1 VSRLIALAVV
11 VLAPLPLGSTGQIW
25 ICIWCTLMAVSLV
38 TANLDGVGREDV
50 RLLMPLLATL
60 AMVAAVALVQEWRD
74 PPFALGNPVWQ
85 TSSKWLE
92 VQVSERVSTTVSG
105 PWLALGY
112 PLLLAMVFIRAF
124 TISTDASSARR
135 LLLILAWAGCAYAV
149 YGTLAEIGD
158 PNTLLSRRKEA
169 YLGYAT
175 GTFVNR
181 NTAAIFWGSS
191 AVLFLV
197 PLLRFAH
204 RRDRAEAP
212 ASPRLS
218 DRLTFYSSSP
228 VALGIGFAICL
239 TATAMT
245 GSRAGLLLSICAF
258 LLACA
263 LYLAPLP
270 LGKLRR
276 WGLAAGTAV
285 AALFILQVVG
295 GTVAGRI
302 GTYGLIDE
310 QRFTAYQRSIAI
322 IRDYPLLGIGWGNFE
337 TTFPAY
343 RTAELGSLGMW
354 DRAHSTPLEL
364 AAELGLPAAGLII
377 ACCLW
382 YVYLLLRSSLRRK
395 RDRYIPIVG
404 VSVAALGLAHS
415 CIDFSLQI
423 PGFGI
428 FFAAIAGCGL
438 AQSLPS
444 ELRKERGKFE

>member
-1 VSRLIALAVV
+1 MSRFLAFAVV
-11 VLAPLPLGSTGQIW
+11 ALAPLPLGSTDQIW
-25 ICIWCTLMAVSLV
+25 ICIWCVLTAASLV
-38 TANLDGVGREDV
+38 TADLDGVARDDV

-60 AMVAAVALVQEWRD
+60 AVVAAVIVAQEWRD
-74 PPFALGNPVWQ
+74 PPFGLGSPLWQ
-85 TSSKWLE
+85 TGSKWLG
-92 VQVSERVSTTVSG
+92 SPSSSRVSTTVNG
-105 PWLALGY
+105 PWLSAGY
-112 PLLLAMVFIRAF
+112 TLLLAMVLVRAF
-124 TISTDASSARR
+124 VISTDASSARR
-135 LLLILAWAGCAYAV
+135 LLLLLAWVGCAYAV
-149 YGTLAEIGD
+149 YGILAEIGD
-158 PNTLLSRRKEA
+158 PNGLLSRRKEA

-181 NTAAIFWGSS
+181 NTAAVFWGSS

-204 RRDRAEAP
+204 RRERPEAP
-212 ASPRLS
+212 SPRLL
-218 DRLTFYSSSP
+218 DRIAFYSSSP
-228 VALGIGFAICL
+228 AALGVGFAVCL

-285 AALFILQVVG
+285 VALLILQLVG

-302 GTYGLIDE
+302 GAYGLIDE
-310 QRFTAYQRSIAI
+310 QRFNAYQRSIAM

-337 TTFPAY
+337 STFPAY
-343 RTAELGSLGMW
+343 RTAELGSLGIW

-364 AAELGLPAAGLII
+364 AAELGLPTAALIV

-404 VSVAALGLAHS
+404 VSVAALGLIHS
-415 CIDFSLQI
+415 GIDFSLQI

>member
-1 VSRLIALAVV
+1 MALAVV

-25 ICIWCTLMAVSLV
+25 ICIWCALMAASLV

-60 AMVAAVALVQEWRD
+60 AIVAAVTVVQEWRD

-85 TSSKWLE
+85 TPSKWLE
-92 VQVSERVSTTVSG
+92 LQVPGRVSTTVSG
-105 PWLALGY
+105 PWLAIGY

-124 TISTDASSARR
+124 AFSTDASSARR
-135 LLLILAWAGCAYAV
+135 LLLILAWAGCAYAI
-149 YGTLAEIGD
+149 YGILAEISD
-158 PNTLLSRRKEA
+158 PNGLLSRRKEA

-204 RRDRAEAP
+204 RRDRPDAP

-218 DRLTFYSSSP
+218 DRITFYSSAP
-228 VALGIGFAICL
+228 AALGIGFAICL
-239 TATAMT
+239 IATAMT

-263 LYLAPLP
+263 LYVAPLP

-276 WGLAAGTAV
+276 WGLAAGTAAV
-285 AALFILQVVG
+285 ALLILQLVG
-295 GTVAGRI
+295 GAVAGRI

-310 QRFTAYQRSIAI
+310 QRFNAYERSIAI
-322 IRDYPLLGIGWGNFE
+322 IRGYPLLGIGWGNFE
-337 TTFPAY
+337 ATFPAY
-343 RTAELGSLGMW
+343 RTAELGSLGIW

-364 AAELGLPAAGLII
+364 AAELGLPAAGLIV
-377 ACCLW
+377 ACSLW
-382 YVYLLLRSSLRRK
+382 YIYLLLRSSLRRK
-395 RDRYIPIVG
+395 RDRYIPIIG
-404 VSVAALGLAHS
+404 ISVAVLGLVHS

-428 FFAAIAGCGL
+428 FFAAIVGCGL
-438 AQSLPS
+438 AQAIPS